1 MADAENDPFA
11 KFVMPSGSTP
21 GEDPNDPFAK
31 FAKSGSVGEDLVK
44 GVPTGLAQGV
54 IGLAGTPGDLQNVA
68 KAGSDVASEHGLN
81 PFSWLGDKFANS
93 KLGKFL
99 QEDMEKHPDRAFG
112 TGDVP
117 GSYQLPSSGDIQGA
131 IEKLTGPFYQSKT
144 PVGKGIQTAAQV
156 LPSIAAGGDTLPGV
170 IAKSIGA
177 GATSE
182 GAGEAADSLK
192 GYLPD
197 AAQPWAE
204 PVARGVGAVVG
215 TGLPWAARK
224 ITTPNPA
231 TPEQA
236 ASVTAVK
243 AKDPDFPMSAGQATD
258 KPGLRGIEAYSPK
271 MQAIPGQQADAFT
284 RGTMQEMGVDGLATP
299 QNIAHGRDIGTEIGQ
314 IRKNNEINTTEFP
327 QLNKDI
333 GKIVNQYKGVVG
345 KQNTQ
350 LISGIQDEIKQ
361 GAMGGPTANASGPLS
376 MTGPRYS
383 YMRQRLQS
391 AIDAAGTGTDS
402 DALSAVRKSLD
413 DAFHRSI
420 SPGDSARLK
429 QLETQYANY
438 NVLTNKKPTGE
449 ETMSP
454 QEVSAA
460 VSKTW
465 GAPSVNENRGTL
477 APWAY
482 NASKVMQPIAVPT
495 PEAAGPFTK
504 LAGMGAGWLL
514 GHSDPAV
521 GAIVGR
527 EAIGPVVDALKSVAG
542 RVAGSKTGQAY
553 LGNQAWLPGSNSTMD
568 KATALR
574 LLMSPPVKQLPPAQ
588 QSE

>member
-1 MADAENDPFA
+1 
-11 KFVMPSGSTP
+11 
-21 GEDPNDPFAK
+21 
-31 FAKSGSVGEDLVK
+31 
-44 GVPTGLAQGV
+44 
-54 IGLAGTPGDLQNVA
+54 
-68 KAGSDVASEHGLN
+68 
-81 PFSWLGDKFANS
+81 
-93 KLGKFL
+93 
-99 QEDMEKHPDRAFG
+99 
-112 TGDVP
+112 
-117 GSYQLPSSGDIQGA
+117 
-131 IEKLTGPFYQSKT
+131 
-144 PVGKGIQTAAQV
+144 
-156 LPSIAAGGDTLPGV
+156 
-170 IAKSIGA
+170 
-177 GATSE
+177 
-182 GAGEAADSLK
+182 
-192 GYLPD
+192 
-197 AAQPWAE
+197 
-204 PVARGVGAVVG
+204 
-215 TGLPWAARK
+215 
-224 ITTPNPA
+224 
-231 TPEQA
+231 
-236 ASVTAVK
+236 
-243 AKDPDFPMSAGQATD
+243 
-258 KPGLRGIEAYSPK
+258 
-271 MQAIPGQQADAFT
+271 
-284 RGTMQEMGVDGLATP
+284 VDGLATP
-299 QNIAHGRDIGTEIGQ
+299 QNIAHGRDVGAEIGQ

-361 GAMGGPTANASGPLS
+361 GAMGGATANSSGPLS

-402 DALSAVRKSLD
+402 DALSAVRKTLD

-482 NASKVMQPIAVPT
+482 NASKVMQPITVPT

-504 LAGMGAGWLL
+504 LAGMGAGWLI

-542 RVAGSKTGQAY
+542 RVAGSKGGQAY
-553 LGNQAWLPGSNSTMD
+553 LGNQAWLPGPNSTMD